1 MIIKILLFFA
11 MFFFIIFLFST
22 DNHIQ
27 FHSLFYTAF
36 FISGAII
43 YGSKNKQEL
52 QNEK

>member
-11 MFFFIIFLFST
+11 MFFFTIFLFSE
-22 DNHIQ
+22 DKHIQ

-43 YGSKNKQEL
+43 YGSTNKQVL
-52 QNEK
+52 QNEE